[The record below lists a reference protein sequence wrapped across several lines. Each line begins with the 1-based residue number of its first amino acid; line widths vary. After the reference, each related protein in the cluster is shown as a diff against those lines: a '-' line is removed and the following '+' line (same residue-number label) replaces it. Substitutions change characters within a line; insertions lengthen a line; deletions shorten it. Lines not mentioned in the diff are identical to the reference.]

1 MDFLKKIIVV
11 TLFMGSLAYG
21 VAQSQQQLRD
31 AFSKS
36 YTFEKNE
43 KYGDAIKALTTYYD
57 PKSYE
62 MNLRLG
68 WLQYKNKSYEQSIS
82 YYQKAITLMPVATE
96 PLWGIVYPYSSLEQW
111 TKVEQTYKSILK
123 LDPKNE
129 VAHYRLG
136 LIYYYRKKY
145 IEAKK
150 YFDVALNL
158 SPFNYHYLLIS
169 GWNCYFLG
177 RYSEA
182 KVLFNKVLLYSPE
195 DKSALEGLSLIK

>member
-1 MDFLKKIIVV
+1 MDFLKKIIVI
-11 TLFMGSLAYG
+11 TLFIGSFQFG
-21 VAQSQQQLRD
+21 FAQSQQQLRD

-36 YTFEKNE
+36 YTYETNE

-68 WLQYKNKSYEQSIS
+68 WLSYKNGSFDQSIT
-82 YYQKAITLMPVATE
+82 YYQKAKALMPVATE
-96 PLWGIVYPYSSLEQW
+96 PLWGIIYPYSSLEQW

-123 LDPKNE
+123 LDPKNSL
-129 VAHYRLG
+129 AHYRLG
-136 LIYYYRKKY
+136 LIYYYRKNY
-145 IEAKK
+145 VEAKK
-150 YFDVALNL
+150 YFDVALNQ
-158 SPFNYHYLLIS
+158 SPFNYYYLLNS